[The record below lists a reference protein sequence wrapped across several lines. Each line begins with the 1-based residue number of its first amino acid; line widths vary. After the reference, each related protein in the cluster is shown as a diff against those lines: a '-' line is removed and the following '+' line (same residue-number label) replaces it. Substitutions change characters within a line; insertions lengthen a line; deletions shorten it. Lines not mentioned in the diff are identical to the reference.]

1 MSGPRQQAEKATLT
15 HFMNCY
21 LRETGSGE
29 WFESHRLFSEKTT
42 LRIPL
47 LSRQLSIFIQVQYW
61 SPTGRHLYELP
72 VYIESSNQQ
81 FQPVGCWT
89 AISLLLDDLSSKHEQ
104 TCSNELLYHVIQS
117 SNNIESYIL
126 DRSADGNKLY
136 NPDMTFLE
144 AEQSLLF
151 GHTFHPTPKSRQG
164 FPEWRQHLYSP
175 EQKGQF
181 QLHYFAAHEA
191 IVQQRSIGT
200 KITTDRV
207 VEDLLQSMTGEEVR
221 LFDRR
226 WGRFNNCYMLV
237 PVHPVQVEWLK
248 GQLHVQEWIKTK
260 KLIYLGPMGR
270 TYHAT
275 SSIRTVFHSEA
286 PHMYKFSLQVK
297 ITNSMRVNK
306 RSELDGAIEA
316 AQLVARLEQPLFE
329 SFPCFRIIR
338 DEAYV
343 TLGEMSDMESGFEVL
358 LRENPFQNLTKSDHK
373 AIVAAA
379 FTQES
384 MDGSPAL
391 LECIITKLATV
402 QGKTY
407 SQISVEWFHKYL
419 SITLKP
425 MVWLYMKY
433 GIALEAHLQNCV
445 VVLDDEGY
453 PDLLYFRD
461 SQGYYYAS
469 SMVENLE
476 DMVPGISSST
486 NVFEDAIVEER
497 FGYYLIINHLLGI
510 IQAFGT
516 ARLIDERVLL
526 LELRSVMESLL
537 MDTRKG
543 TKWLEFWLHSPSI
556 RCKANMLTRLFDV
569 DELESELEQ
578 AVYVSIKNPISLEV
592 PNMEVVKKARFV
604 TRRWREER
612 IQRLCYANS

>member
-1 MSGPRQQAEKATLT
+1 MSGPRQMAEKATLT

-29 WFESHRLFSEKTT
+29 LIESHCLLPGGIT
-42 LRIPL
+42 LCIPL
-47 LSRQLSIFIQVQYW
+47 LSKQLSLYMQIQYW

-72 VYIESSNQQ
+72 VYIESSTQQ

-89 AISLLLDDLSSKHEQ
+89 AISLLIDDLSSKHAQ
-104 TCSNELLYHVIQS
+104 ACSNELLYHVIQS
-117 SNNIESYIL
+117 SNNIESYIH
-126 DRSADGNKLY
+126 DRSSDGSKLY
-136 NPDMTFLE
+136 RPDITFLD

-181 QLHYFAAHEA
+181 QLHYFAAHET
-191 IVQQRSIGT
+191 IVQQRSIGS

-207 VEDLLQSMTGEEVR
+207 MEELLQSMTGEEVR

-226 WGRFNNCYMLV
+226 WGRFHNCYMLI

-260 KLIYLGPMGR
+260 KLFYLGPMGR
-270 TYHAT
+270 NYHAT
-275 SSIRTVFHSEA
+275 SSIRTVFHSES

-316 AQLVARLEQPLFE
+316 AQLVARLEQPLSE
-329 SFPCFRIIR
+329 RFPCFRIIR

-343 TLGEMSDMESGFEVL
+343 TLGEMTDKESGFEVL
-358 LRENPFQNLTKSDHK
+358 LRDNPFQHVTKSSDR

-384 MDGSPAL
+384 IDGSPTL
-391 LECIITKLATV
+391 LERIITKLAAVRKETH
-402 QGKTY
+402 
-407 SQISVEWFHKYL
+407 SQTSVEWFHKYL
-419 SITLKP
+419 SISLKP

-445 VVLDDEGY
+445 VMLDDDGY

-469 SMVENLE
+469 SMVGDLE
-476 DMVPGISSST
+476 HMVPGISTST
-486 NVFEDAIVEER
+486 NVFEDAMVEER
-497 FGYYLIINHLLGI
+497 FSYYLIVNHLLGI

-526 LELRSVMESLL
+526 LELRAVIEAMLL
-537 MDTRKG
+537 DSRKDTKLLDS
-543 TKWLEFWLHSPSI
+543 WLYDPSI

-578 AVYVSIKNPISLEV
+578 AVYVSIRNPICLEV
-592 PNMEVVKKARFV
+592 PNMEVVRKARFV
-604 TRRWREER
+604 TTRWREER
-612 IQRLCYANS
+612 VQMFCYANP